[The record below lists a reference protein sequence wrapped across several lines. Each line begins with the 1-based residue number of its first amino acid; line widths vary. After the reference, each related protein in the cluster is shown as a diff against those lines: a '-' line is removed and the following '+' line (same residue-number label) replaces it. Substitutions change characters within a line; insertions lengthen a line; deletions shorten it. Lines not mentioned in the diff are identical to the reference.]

1 MIVEFFMWSLS
12 FAFKA
17 LVRSDVAAGVGRSGC
32 PAAGAAWNGG
42 IVEGRAHVAF

>member
-17 LVRSDVAAGVGRSGC
+17 LVRSDVAAGAGRSGC
-32 PAAGAAWNGG
+32 PAAGAAS
-42 IVEGRAHVAF
+42 EGSAAPSVV